1 MKISIHA
8 NTSRV
13 HAHKVTVDVHKELT
27 ALGVQILMPKELETE
42 FSFLTNT
49 QFLPSEECVKSCDII
64 IAIGGDGT
72 LIHSAFYAAKHD
84 KQILGINAG
93 NLGFLAGLE
102 KTELDLLKNLI
113 KGEYKIDKR
122 MMLCANHYNGDKL
135 IDTYYCLN
143 DLVITRGISM
153 RMCDIQVSYNSEN
166 ISEFVADG
174 VILATPTGSTA
185 YSISAGGP
193 IVEPT
198 IESILMTPIC
208 AHSLFL
214 RPIIFEPTSKIELR
228 VKSKHS
234 DLPLISYD
242 GQKAIEFAQNDRV
255 EVTRASRY
263 LKIIRLKSDNFTDVL
278 FHKLIE
284 RNKLNGGELTWRKIG
299 TRQYLI

>member
-13 HAHKVTVDVHKELT
+13 HAHKVTVDVYNELT
-27 ALGVQILMPKELETE
+27 SLGVEILMPQELQDE
-42 FSFLTNT
+42 FSDLTAIT
-49 QFLPSEECVKSCDII
+49 FLPSEQCAQLCDVI

-72 LIHSAFYAAKHD
+72 LIHTAFYAAKHD
-84 KQILGINAG
+84 KEILGINAG

-113 KGEYKIDKR
+113 EGNYKIDKR
-122 MMLCANHYNGDKL
+122 MMLRANHYNGDEL
-135 IDTYYCLN
+135 VDTYYCLN
-143 DLVITRGISM
+143 DLVVTRGISM
-153 RMCDIQVSYNSEN
+153 RMCDVQVSYNGEK
-166 ISEFVADG
+166 ISDFVSDG

-193 IVEPT
+193 IIEPT

-214 RPIIFEPTSKIELR
+214 RPIIFEPNSEIELKVR
-228 VKSKHS
+228 SKDS

-255 EVTRASRY
+255 SVTRATRH

-284 RNKLNGGELTWRKIG
+284 RNNLNEGELR
-299 TRQYLI
+299 